1 MRQRDHHQLTE
12 RIEEVVRLVRSGFAE
27 EADHAARF
35 AEIFLGGVIHDDIEG
50 MSIENLYGE
59 VASLWQFF
67 RHRRAGGAKVRV
79 FDPDPE
85 EDGWQSTHTVIEI
98 VNDDMPFLVDSVVA
112 ALNVLGVPVLLL
124 IHPVIHV
131 TRDDEGTQ
139 TGIGSGLAESVLHVE
154 ITQQP
159 VERHREIVER
169 LHHVLGQVRAAVE
182 DWRPMVTCLERH
194 MTALETAPP
203 PVSAG
208 ELDEGLAFL
217 KWLLDD
223 HFTFL
228 GYREYRFERRDGEVF
243 AHIVEGEN
251 RGILREVT
259 EESRKRHEQ
268 ALPEHFVQYLESRE
282 LFIISKAWT
291 RSDVHRPVFMD
302 YVGLRRFSD
311 AGEVVGEC
319 RFLGL
324 LTSTAYNTSPS
335 QIPLLRRKVAMVMER
350 SGATPGSH
358 NAKALGHILDT
369 FPRDE
374 LFQIDVDTLEAFS
387 RGILHL
393 EHRQRIRL
401 FLRRDSYGQFVS
413 CLVYIPRER
422 YSTDLRRRMEAIL
435 LEELNGNSVDVQTQ
449 VSDAP
454 MARAQFIVHTPD
466 KDRVE
471 GEPAAIERRLTAA
484 SRTWDDN
491 LHDALTEEF
500 GEGRGAV
507 IFHRYRPAIP
517 GGYKE
522 MFSTRLAVA
531 DIQRMEAM
539 GDGDIA
545 MNLYRRVD
553 AAEGDL
559 NFKVYHRGTAV
570 PLSGIMPMLEHM
582 GLVVIEEAPYEI
594 RPDDGTVIWIHDFR
608 VQLEHGWTV
617 DVAEVRQRFHET
629 FARVW
634 SGEVEDDDFN
644 NLVLVGL
651 GWRQVVVLRAYAKY
665 LMQINAPFSQ
675 AYVEQTMAA
684 NPAIAR
690 LLVDLF
696 ETRFDPDKQARAHVR
711 GITLRERILEA
722 LDGVESLDQDRIL
735 RRYLNLIEVT
745 LRTNFYQTD
754 ADGAVRPYVA
764 FKFDSQTIHG
774 LPEPRP
780 WREIFVYST
789 RVEAVHLR
797 GGPVAR
803 GGIRWSDRL
812 EDFRTEVLGLVK
824 AQMVKNAVIVPVGSK
839 GGFVVKRPP
848 PASAGRDAQQ
858 AEGIACYQTF
868 MAGMLDVTDNISGG
882 HVVTRE
888 RLVRRDD
895 DDPYLVVAADK
906 GTATF
911 SDIANDVAASYGHWL
926 GDAFASGGSAGYD
939 HKTMAITAKGAWE
952 AVRRHFREIGKDVDC
967 EDFTVIGIGDMMGDV
982 FGNGMLL
989 SRHIR
994 LVGAFNHMHIFID
1007 PEPDAETSWEE
1018 RKRLFDLPRSTWA
1031 DYDTACLSEG
1041 GAIYDRSAK
1050 SISLSPQGRKALG
1063 IAEETLTPA
1072 ELIHAML
1079 KADVELLWNG
1089 GIGTYIKAA
1098 HESNASVGDRAND
1111 GVRVNGRQVGA
1122 RVVGEGGNLGATQAG
1137 RIEYALA
1144 GGRINTDAI
1153 DNSGGVDCSDHE
1165 VNIKILLG
1173 DVVEAGDM
1181 TIKQRDRLLEK
1192 MTGEVAGLVLRSNY
1206 LQTQALSVAEAQGP
1220 ALTEEL
1226 VRLMRVLEHKG
1237 LLDRRIEG
1245 LPDDEEL
1252 GEWRSRGRH
1261 FTRPELAVLLAW
1273 AKMDLYAELLDSDL
1287 PDDPDLQDDLVT
1299 YFPGL
1304 LRRGHRERILD
1315 HRLRREIVAT
1325 TTTNSIINRAGITFV
1340 RRLAEET
1347 GHELAD
1353 IARAYTVAR
1362 DSFSLREVWIGIETL
1377 DNQVPAQVQSA
1388 MLNETT
1394 LLIERVTVWMLHHR
1408 QHPMAIGE
1416 TTHAFRPQVMAL
1428 KDNLPDLVS
1437 KRRRKSIRRAYK
1449 RFAEEGVP
1457 DDIAAPVANLRT
1469 LASACDV
1476 IETANVMEV
1485 DVIDAATVFFEVGET
1500 FGADW
1505 MRDALAR
1512 LPVDNRW
1519 DRLAQQ
1525 ALVEDS
1531 YLKQRRISLAVLGT
1545 GEPASAATARWIRDN
1560 QARVARAGAI
1570 MNDLRSTDSPG
1581 SFAMASVAARALASL
1596 AE

>member
-12 RIEEVVRLVRSGFAE
+12 RINKVVCLVRHGFAE
-27 EADHAARF
+27 EADQAARF
-35 AEIFLGGVIHDDIEG
+35 AALFLGGVIDEDIEG
-50 MSIENLYGE
+50 MSTENLYGE
-59 VASLWQFF
+59 VACLWRFF
-67 RHRRAGGAKVRV
+67 RQRRAGGAKVRV
-79 FDPDPE
+79 FNPDPE

-112 ALNVLGVPVLLL
+112 ALNALGIPVLLL
-124 IHPVIHV
+124 IHPVVHV
-131 TRDDEGTQ
+131 TRDDDGVQ
-139 TGIGSGLAESVLHVE
+139 TAMDSGLAESVLHVE

-159 VERHREIVER
+159 GDRHREIVER

-182 DWRPMVTCLERH
+182 DWRPMVVCLERH
-194 MTALETAPP
+194 MAALEATPP
-203 PVSAG
+203 AVSAG
-208 ELDEGLAFL
+208 ELEEARAFL
-217 KWLLDD
+217 HWLLDD

-228 GYREYRFERRDGEVF
+228 GYREYRFERRDGGVF
-243 AHIVEGEN
+243 AHIVEEEN
-251 RGILREVT
+251 RGILREIS

-268 ALPEHFVQYLESRE
+268 ALPEHFVQYLESTE

-291 RSDVHRPVFMD
+291 RSDVHRAVFMD
-302 YVGLRRFSD
+302 YIGLRRFNE
-311 AGEVVGEC
+311 AGEVVGEF

-324 LTSTAYNTSPS
+324 LTSTAYSTSPS

-358 NAKALGHILDT
+358 NAKALEHILDT

-374 LFQIDVDTLEAFS
+374 LFQIDVETLESFA

-422 YSTDLRRRMEAIL
+422 YSTALRRRMEAIL
-435 LEELNGNSVDVQTQ
+435 LEELNGSSVDVQTQ
-449 VSDAP
+449 VSEAP
-454 MARAQFIVHTPD
+454 MARAHFIVHTPD
-466 KDRVE
+466 KDSIDS
-471 GEPAAIERRLTAA
+471 EPGSIERRLTAA
-484 SRTWDDN
+484 SRTWDDD
-491 LHDALTEEF
+491 LQDALTEEC

-507 IFHRYRPAIP
+507 LFHRYRPGIP

-522 MFSTRLAVA
+522 LFSTRLAVA

-539 GDGDIA
+539 GDSDIA

-553 AAEGDL
+553 AADGDL

-582 GLVVIEEAPYEI
+582 GMVVIEEAPYEI
-594 RPDDGTVIWIHDFR
+594 HPDDGTVIWIHDFR
-608 VQLEHGWTV
+608 VQLEHGWQV

-634 SGEVEDDDFN
+634 SGAIEDDNFN
-644 NLVLVGL
+644 DLVLIGL
-651 GWRQVVVLRAYAKY
+651 DWRQVVILRAYAKF
-665 LMQINAPFSQ
+665 LTQINAPFSQ
-675 AYVEQTMAA
+675 AYVAQTMAA
-684 NPAIAR
+684 NPAIVR
-690 LLVDLF
+690 LLVDFF
-696 ETRFDPDKQARAHVR
+696 ETRFDPDRQAGAH
-711 GITLRERILEA
+711 GPANTLRERILEA
-722 LDGVESLDQDRIL
+722 LEGVESLDQDRIL
-735 RRYLNLIEVT
+735 RRYLNLVEST

-754 ADGAVRPYVA
+754 ADGAARSCVS
-764 FKFDSQTIHG
+764 FKFDSQAIHA

-789 RVEAVHLR
+789 RFEAVHLR

-839 GGFVVKRPP
+839 GGFVVKNPLP
-848 PASAGRDAQQ
+848 DNAGRDALQT
-858 AEGIACYQTF
+858 EGIACYRAF
-868 MAGMLDVTDNISGG
+868 MAAMLDVTDNISGG
-882 HVVTRE
+882 DVVTRE
-888 RLVRRDD
+888 RLVRYDG

-911 SDIANDVAASYGHWL
+911 SDIANDVAAGYGHWL

-939 HKTMAITAKGAWE
+939 HKAMAITAKGAWE
-952 AVRRHFREIGKDVDC
+952 AVRRHFREIGRDVDSV
-967 EDFTVIGIGDMMGDV
+967 DFTVIGIGDMMGDV
-982 FGNGMLL
+982 FGNGMLM

-994 LVGAFNHMHIFID
+994 LIGAFNHMHIFID
-1007 PEPDAETSWEE
+1007 PDPDAETGWQE
-1018 RKRLFDLPRSTWA
+1018 RKRLFDLPRSTWG
-1031 DYDTACLSEG
+1031 DYRTACLSEG
-1041 GAIYDRSAK
+1041 GAIYERSAK
-1050 SISLSPQGRKALG
+1050 SVSLSPQGRKALG
-1063 IAEETLTPA
+1063 IDEETLTPA
-1072 ELIHAML
+1072 ELIQAML
-1079 KADVELLWNG
+1079 KADVDLLWNG

-1098 HESNASVGDRAND
+1098 HEDHAGVGDRAND
-1111 GVRVNGRQVGA
+1111 GVRVNGREVGA

-1173 DVVEAGDM
+1173 DIVAAGDM
-1181 TIKQRDRLLEK
+1181 TVKQRDRLLER

-1206 LQTQALSVAEAQGP
+1206 LQTQALSVAEAQGA
-1220 ALTEEL
+1220 ALTDDL
-1226 VRLMRVLEHKG
+1226 VRLMRALENKG
-1237 LLDRRIEG
+1237 LLDRSIEG

-1261 FTRPELAVLLAW
+1261 FTRPELSVLLAW
-1273 AKMDLYAELLDSDL
+1273 AKMDLYAELLASDL
-1287 PDDPDLQDDLVT
+1287 PDDPDLQGDLMT
-1299 YFPGL
+1299 YFPVL
-1304 LRRGHRERILD
+1304 LRRGHRERILE

-1325 TTTNSIINRAGITFV
+1325 FTTNSIINRGGITFV
-1340 RRLAEET
+1340 RQLAEET
-1347 GHELAD
+1347 GHDFAD

-1362 DSFSLREVWIGIETL
+1362 DSFSLREIWIGIETL
-1377 DNQVPAQVQSA
+1377 DNQVPARVQSA
-1388 MLNETT
+1388 MLNETI
-1394 LLIERVTVWMLHHR
+1394 LLIERVTAWMLRHR

-1416 TTHAFRPQVMAL
+1416 TTRSFRPQVMAL

-1437 KRRRKSIRRAYK
+1437 KRRRASIGRAYR
-1449 RFAEEGVP
+1449 RFCKEGVP
-1457 DDIAAPVANLRT
+1457 DDIALPVANLRT

-1476 IETANVMEV
+1476 IETANVMGIG
-1485 DVIDAATVFFEVGET
+1485 VIDAATVFFEVGET
-1500 FGADW
+1500 LDIDW

-1512 LPVDNRW
+1512 LPVDSRW

-1531 YLKQRRISLAVLGT
+1531 YLRQRRISLAVLAT
-1545 GEPASAATARWIRDN
+1545 GEPAPSATGRWIREN
-1560 QARVARAGAI
+1560 QARVTRAGAI
-1570 MNDLRSTDSPG
+1570 MNDLKSTDSPG
-1581 SFAMASVAARALASL
+1581 SFAMASVAARTLASL
-1596 AE
+1596 AQ